1 MLPPASVLPAG
12 RMIAIGRCAGAA
24 LLLWVLLVTAA
35 PGGDEGTWVLWTKL
49 GGLTTTP
56 VPWTALGT
64 YRTREECIAAMRT
77 PLEDRATLF
86 EDTHRGVVIAIG
98 EDGTSTIGWCLPDT
112 IINPHWLRTGPVEP
126 R

>member
-1 MLPPASVLPAG
+1 VNA
-12 RMIAIGRCAGAA
+12 IARCVGVA
-24 LLLWVLLVTAA
+24 LLLWAFLVAA
-35 PGGDEGTWVLWTKL
+35 SLGGDDSAWVLWTKI

-56 VPWTALGT
+56 VPWTARGT
-64 YRTREECIAAMRT
+64 HHTREDCIAAMRA

-112 IINPHWLRTGPVEP
+112 ISNPHEMRTGPVEP